1 MTLSITSGRLPQ
13 KVAKHKI
20 GGKTLILPCGPSHGL
35 AGYRR
40 RRSKSR
46 KRPRTVGYHLTHES
60 SILALKPTKS
70 VISKNPLSN
79 TFRKL
84 PLLKNGCPS
93 TPSYPNT
100 NSKKPGASQELTYYI
115 TGNGHYGSHSSHVLF
130 SSLSRPRSDPVQGKD
145 GGHFACCFPVG
156 AYTTHPDRP
165 GEWGR
170 HRNRL
175 RAGMPLL
182 TLVLIAGFRGED
194 KLWDG
199 VWEVAARLE
208 PYVPTPM
215 NDIKIRGLP
224 RGAPGRILS

>member
-1 MTLSITSGRLPQ
+1 MGSPDTGAGGLRAANGRAVSDTSPTRN
-13 KVAKHKI
+13 HRF
-20 GGKTLILPCGPSHGL
+20 S
-35 AGYRR
+35 
-40 RRSKSR
+40 
-46 KRPRTVGYHLTHES
+46 
-60 SILALKPTKS
+60 LKPTKS
-70 VISKNPLSN
+70 VISKNLLSN

-182 TLVLIAGFRGED
+182 TLVLIAGFRWED
-194 KLWDG
+194 SSRSNTP
-199 VWEVAARLE
+199 RL
-208 PYVPTPM
+208 
-215 NDIKIRGLP
+215 NLR
-224 RGAPGRILS
+224 R